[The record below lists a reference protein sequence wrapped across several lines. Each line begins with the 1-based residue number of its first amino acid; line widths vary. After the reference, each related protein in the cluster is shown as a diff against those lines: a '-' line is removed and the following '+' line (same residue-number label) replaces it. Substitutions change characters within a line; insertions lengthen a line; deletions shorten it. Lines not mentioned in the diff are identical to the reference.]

1 MYKLLLSSRYLRT
14 RFIAL
19 ASILSVMLGVATM
32 IVVNSVMTG
41 FSMQMRE
48 RIHGI
53 LADVMIETSS
63 ADGEDHPEHY
73 IRAIQDAA
81 GQHIEAIT
89 PTVEV
94 YGMMSFSFYGMD
106 FNRPVTLIGI
116 DPHGKDMVSPLK
128 EYLRSRQTRH
138 EGETVVGPERAVD
151 DPLDWSL
158 SEPAKKYRE
167 SWAPFERSRQEM
179 AASSEELDGPKVVMA
194 SAESNSSTAVEQ
206 GEDSPFGPA
215 DGMVDPFGSAAGGAG
230 AVQDANEL
238 QPARLFVGEGLFSF
252 LENGEDGKPIQ
263 KFVVLPGQDVNIT
276 TVKQGKPE
284 PVSFKAT
291 VVDLFKSGMSEYD
304 STLVFCSLEHLQKFR
319 GMMSPPEK
327 PGAGATQAE
336 IEKWMA
342 AMSGWQNNENLDW
355 RNGKFTTL
363 QIKLK
368 NPRMAGTVV
377 DLLRR
382 CRDLEFHRFQVK
394 TWEQKQGPL
403 LEAVEVE
410 SAILNVLLFLI
421 ITVAGFGILAIF
433 YMIVVE
439 KTRDIGILKAL
450 GASSRGVM
458 SIFLGYG
465 LALGLVGSGVGVGIG
480 LLFVHYINEIEHV
493 ISWILG
499 RKVFDENIYY
509 FHEIPTVVQPGMVA
523 WVALGAVVIAVLASV
538 LPARRASSLHPVRAL
553 RFE

>member
-63 ADGEDHPEHY
+63 ADGEDDPQFY
-73 IRAIQDAA
+73 IDAVRKAA
-81 GQHIEAIT
+81 GQYVEAVT

-94 YGMMSFSFYGMD
+94 YGMMSFHFYDMD

-116 DPHGKDMVSPLK
+116 DPQGKDLVSPLK
-128 EYLRSRQTRH
+128 EYLRSRQSRR
-138 EGETVVGPERAVD
+138 EENGTVDPERPVD
-151 DPLDWSL
+151 EPLDWSL
-158 SEPAKKYRE
+158 SNHARKFRE
-167 SWAPFERSRQEM
+167 NWVPFEKKRQDLANQSTQPEASSVVPVSGEVTPASAFDATDVSPFEM
-179 AASSEELDGPKVVMA
+179 ADG
-194 SAESNSSTAVEQ
+194 AVN
-206 GEDSPFGPA
+206 PFGSDVDGPA
-215 DGMVDPFGSAAGGAG
+215 DFAA
-230 AVQDANEL
+230 L
-238 QPARLFVGEGLFSF
+238 QPARLYVGEGLFSY
-252 LENGEDGKPIQ
+252 LEPGEDGRAKQ
-263 KFVVLPGQDVNIT
+263 QFVVLPGQDVNIT

-284 PVSFKAT
+284 PVSFRAT

-319 GMMSPPEK
+319 GMMSPPGRPA
-327 PGAGATQAE
+327 PGASLAE
-336 IEKWMA
+336 MEKWRA
-342 AMSGWQNNENLDW
+342 AMDGWQKNEGLDW

-368 NPRMAGTVV
+368 DPSMAGTVV
-377 DLLRR
+377 DLLRKST
-382 CRDLEFHRFQVK
+382 DLPFHRFQVK

-410 SAILNVLLFLI
+410 AAILNVLLFLI

-509 FHEIPTVVQPGMVA
+509 FHEIPTVVQPVMVA
-523 WVALGAVVIAVLASV
+523 WVAFGAVVIAVLASV
-538 LPARRASSLHPVRAL
+538 LPARRASALHPVRAL